1 MCKKFPSWNQKVS
14 TILFSAA
21 STSAYLRISVLKAN
35 PKANLKRILAAAL
48 FALLLAAL
56 GLVYVRFSEKPTGIH
71 LARRLQEK
79 NSRLNIIF
87 ATVCSEREYAEECM
101 EIRPSAYLKKVVTK
115 KDVKHA
121 LRNLLYA

>member
-1 MCKKFPSWNQKVS
+1 MKVICVDDNS
-14 TILFSAA
+14 IILSCLLSYVKELMPNATTLGFERPEDALCFAEKDGCDILF
-21 STSAYLRISVLKAN
+21 TEIE
-35 PKANLKRILAAAL
+35 
-48 FALLLAAL
+48 
-56 GLVYVRFSEKPTGIH
+56 FSEKPTGIH